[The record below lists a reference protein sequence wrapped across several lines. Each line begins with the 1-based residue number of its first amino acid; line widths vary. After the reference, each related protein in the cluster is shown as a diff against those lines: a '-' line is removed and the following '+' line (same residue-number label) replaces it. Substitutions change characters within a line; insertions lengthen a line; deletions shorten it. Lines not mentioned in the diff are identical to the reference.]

1 MSNKRA
7 KTISKNFYD
16 DEIQYKDPETGE
28 IHLKAGV
35 HRQHYNTHQKPDELE
50 SHINY
55 WEAGMRKLQTKIAE
69 SRGVDNIEYEQ

>member
-1 MSNKRA
+1 MSKRK
-7 KTISKNFYD
+7 KTISKHYFD
-16 DEIQYKDPETGE
+16 DEIQFKDPETGD

-55 WEAGMRKLQTKIAE
+55 WELSMRKLENKVKQTRE
-69 SRGVDNIEYEQ
+69 VDNLNDHE